1 MRAHHGSWKAPN
13 LNARPLVKEDLIPA
27 RTSLL
32 ETAALKLFY
41 SPAARPLLTN
51 AWYSLL
57 SNLDRHA
64 AVTFLNYGYASLDG
78 DQIPLQAEDEPN
90 RYPIQLYHHVLSGTA
105 IAGKAVLEIG
115 SGRGGGASYVARY
128 LNPHTFIGV
137 DICKAAIRF
146 SAARYA
152 DQNNLEFRVAN
163 ALDLPLANDSFDV
176 VLNVESA
183 QHYGDMSRF
192 LEEVYRVLRPGG
204 DFLMACF
211 EDLQKNVLPRELLR
225 RAPLRLISEEEITP
239 NVVRALE
246 LDSSRRQALA
256 IALSPPLLLGL
267 SNEFAGIPGTELY
280 ASFASGECPYF
291 CFASRKD

>member
-1 MRAHHGSWKAPN
+1 MKQ
-13 LNARPLVKEDLIPA
+13 DLITTG
-27 RTSLL
+27 TSFF

-41 SPAARPLLTN
+41 SRAARNLFTN

-64 AVTFLNYGYASLDG
+64 AVTFLNYGYASSNG
-78 DQIPLQAEDEPN
+78 EQIPLRAEDEPN

-105 IAGKAVLEIG
+105 VAGREVLEVG

-128 LNPHTFIGV
+128 FRPRTLTGV

-146 SAARYA
+146 SRARYA
-152 DQNNLEFRVAN
+152 DQDNLEFRVADACN
-163 ALDLPLANDSFDV
+163 LPFANDSFDV

-183 QHYGDMSRF
+183 QHYGDMGQF

-211 EDLQKNVLPRELLR
+211 EDVQKNVLPREFLR
-225 RAPLRLISEEEITP
+225 QTRLRLIREDEITA
-239 NVVRALE
+239 NVARALE
-246 LDSSRRQALA
+246 LDSLRRQTLA
-256 IALSPPLLLGL
+256 IAIAPRPLLGL
-267 SNEFAGIPGTELY
+267 SNEFAGIPGTQLH
-280 ASFASGECPYF
+280 ASFANGECPYF
-291 CFASRKD
+291 CFACRKE

>member
-1 MRAHHGSWKAPN
+1 
-13 LNARPLVKEDLIPA
+13 VKQDLITTG
-27 RTSLL
+27 TSFF

-41 SPAARPLLTN
+41 SRAARNLFTN

-64 AVTFLNYGYASLDG
+64 AVTFLNYGYASSNG
-78 DQIPLQAEDEPN
+78 EQIPLRAEDEPN

-105 IAGKAVLEIG
+105 VAGREVLEVG

-128 LNPHTFIGV
+128 FRPRTFTGV

-146 SAARYA
+146 SRARYA
-152 DQNNLEFRVAN
+152 DQDNLEFRVADACN
-163 ALDLPLANDSFDV
+163 LPFANDSFDV

-183 QHYGDMSRF
+183 QHYGDMGQF

-211 EDLQKNVLPRELLR
+211 EDVQKNVLPREFLR
-225 RAPLRLISEEEITP
+225 QTRLRLIREDEITA
-239 NVVRALE
+239 NVARALE
-246 LDSSRRQALA
+246 LDSLRRQTLA
-256 IALSPPLLLGL
+256 IAIAPRPLLGL
-267 SNEFAGIPGTELY
+267 SNEFAGIPGTQLY

-291 CFASRKD
+291 CFACRKE

>member
-1 MRAHHGSWKAPN
+1 MKQ
-13 LNARPLVKEDLIPA
+13 DLITTG
-27 RTSLL
+27 TSFF

-41 SPAARPLLTN
+41 SRAARNLFTN

-64 AVTFLNYGYASLDG
+64 AVTFLNYGYASSNG
-78 DQIPLQAEDEPN
+78 EQIPLRAEDEPN

-105 IAGKAVLEIG
+105 VAGREVLEVG

-128 LNPHTFIGV
+128 FRPRTLTGV

-146 SAARYA
+146 SRARYA
-152 DQNNLEFRVAN
+152 DQDNLEFRVADACN
-163 ALDLPLANDSFDV
+163 LPFANDSFDV

-183 QHYGDMSRF
+183 QHYGDMGQF

-211 EDLQKNVLPRELLR
+211 EDVQKNVLPREFLR
-225 RAPLRLISEEEITP
+225 QTRLRLIREDDITA
-239 NVVRALE
+239 NVARALE
-246 LDSSRRQALA
+246 LDSLRRQTLA
-256 IALSPPLLLGL
+256 IAIAPRPLLGL
-267 SNEFAGIPGTELY
+267 SNEFAGIPGTQLY

-291 CFASRKD
+291 CFACRKE

>member
-1 MRAHHGSWKAPN
+1 
-13 LNARPLVKEDLIPA
+13 VKQDLITTG
-27 RTSLL
+27 TSFF

-41 SPAARPLLTN
+41 SRAARNLFTN

-64 AVTFLNYGYASLDG
+64 AVTFLNYGYASSNG
-78 DQIPLQAEDEPN
+78 EQIPLRAEDEPN

-105 IAGKAVLEIG
+105 VAGREVLEVG

-128 LNPHTFIGV
+128 FRPRTFTGV

-146 SAARYA
+146 SRARYA
-152 DQNNLEFRVAN
+152 DQDNLEFRVADACN
-163 ALDLPLANDSFDV
+163 LPFANDSFDV

-183 QHYGDMSRF
+183 QHYGDMGQF

-211 EDLQKNVLPRELLR
+211 EDVQKNVLPREFLR
-225 RAPLRLISEEEITP
+225 QTRLRLIREDDITA
-239 NVVRALE
+239 NVARALE
-246 LDSSRRQALA
+246 LDGSRRQELA
-256 IALSPPLLLGL
+256 IALSPRLLLGL
-267 SNEFAGIPGTELY
+267 SKEFAGIPGTQLH
-280 ASFASGECPYF
+280 ASFANGECPYF
-291 CFASRKD
+291 CFACRKE

>member
-1 MRAHHGSWKAPN
+1 MKQ
-13 LNARPLVKEDLIPA
+13 DLITTG
-27 RTSLL
+27 TSFF

-41 SPAARPLLTN
+41 YRAARNLFTN

-64 AVTFLNYGYASLDG
+64 AVTFLNYGYASSNG
-78 DQIPLQAEDEPN
+78 EQIPLRAEDEPN

-105 IAGKAVLEIG
+105 VAGREVLEVG

-128 LNPHTFIGV
+128 FRPRTLTGV

-146 SAARYA
+146 SRARYA
-152 DQNNLEFRVAN
+152 DQDNLEFRVADACN
-163 ALDLPLANDSFDV
+163 LPFANDSFDV

-183 QHYGDMSRF
+183 QHYGDMGQF

-211 EDLQKNVLPRELLR
+211 EDVQKNVLPREFLR
-225 RAPLRLISEEEITP
+225 QTRLRLIREDEITA
-239 NVVRALE
+239 NVARALE
-246 LDSSRRQALA
+246 LDSLRRQTLA
-256 IALSPPLLLGL
+256 IAIAPRPLLGL
-267 SNEFAGIPGTELY
+267 SNEFAGIPGTQLH
-280 ASFASGECPYF
+280 ASFANGECPYF
-291 CFASRKD
+291 CFACRKE